1 MRDDSQQRRTAR
13 ADSCGC
19 LSEGPSEKFFVGHLV
34 RSDISS
40 YIGAS
45 SSPSDSL
52 APSRSTRD
60 APGELTPSSPDPVGA
75 ATSERHSDAALLSAL
90 AQIAAALATGDAP
103 TEVLGGVLARVA
115 DTVLASSVSLWLM
128 DEREL
133 RCKSRVGAPPPTG
146 AVVRARLAQQTLD
159 ASDMVVV
166 RLDAAH
172 HPLGALVLTPTTIL
186 APAER
191 SFLATV
197 ADILAPVLRQAAYAQ
212 RLESEVIERTRQI
225 DRERR
230 VTERIIDSLP
240 VGLYVIDREYR
251 ISVWNHKRETGMQGV
266 SREEAI
272 GRTIFEILHRQ
283 PATVLRREFDEVF
296 ATGRLQIFQMES
308 TASGELRTYRLSK
321 IPMRLDDGPVTHV
334 ITVGEDVTEWR
345 QAQDRFSQAEKLAA
359 IGTLAAGVMHE
370 INNPLATIAACAES
384 LELAHEDAP
393 PDIAEGLRLV
403 QSEVLRCKGIVDS
416 LLDFSRPKSA
426 DKTLLDVN
434 AAIERTLFVLKHHTR
449 FKKLQVKVDLDRS
462 LGLVVR
468 ANEEQLV
475 QVFMALLLNA
485 MDAMQERGTVAL
497 RTKWG
502 DDARSVVAEIVD
514 QGEGIRRADLP
525 KIFEPFFTT
534 KAPGRGT
541 GLGLSICYAI
551 IAEHGGRI
559 EVDSAPGE
567 GSVFRILFPRADEPG
582 DAP

>member
-1 MRDDSQQRRTAR
+1 
-13 ADSCGC
+13 
-19 LSEGPSEKFFVGHLV
+19 
-34 RSDISS
+34 
-40 YIGAS
+40 
-45 SSPSDSL
+45 
-52 APSRSTRD
+52 
-60 APGELTPSSPDPVGA
+60 
-75 ATSERHSDAALLSAL
+75 
-90 AQIAAALATGDAP
+90 
-103 TEVLGGVLARVA
+103 
-115 DTVLASSVSLWLM
+115 M
-128 DEREL
+128 DEMEL
-133 RCKSRVGAPPPTG
+133 RCKSRVGAPPPT
-146 AVVRARLAQQTLD
+146 ASVVRARVAQRSRD
-159 ASDMVVV
+159 AGDIIVV

-172 HPLGALVLTPTTIL
+172 HPLGALVLTPTTTL
-186 APAER
+186 SPAER
-191 SFLATV
+191 TFLATV
-197 ADILAPVLRQAAYAQ
+197 ADILAPVLRQAAYAH

-251 ISVWNHKRETGMQGV
+251 ISVWNRKRETGMQGV

-308 TASGELRTYRLSK
+308 TATGELRTYRLSK
-321 IPMRLDDGPVTHV
+321 IPMRLDNGPVTHV

-384 LELAHEDAP
+384 MELTHETAP
-393 PDIAEGLRLV
+393 PDVADGFRLI

-426 DKTLLDVN
+426 DKMLLDVN

-449 FKKLQVKVDLDRS
+449 FKKLQVKLDLDRS
-462 LGLVVR
+462 LGQVVR

-514 QGEGIRRADLP
+514 QGEGIRRAELT

-559 EVDSAPGE
+559 EVESTPGE
-567 GSVFRILFPRADEPG
+567 GSVFRILLPRADETG
-582 DAP
+582 DAT

>member
-1 MRDDSQQRRTAR
+1 VETAVEQRAR
-13 ADSCGC
+13 
-19 LSEGPSEKFFVGHLV
+19 P
-34 RSDISS
+34 
-40 YIGAS
+40 
-45 SSPSDSL
+45 P
-52 APSRSTRD
+52 
-60 APGELTPSSPDPVGA
+60 
-75 ATSERHSDAALLSAL
+75 LLSAL

-128 DEREL
+128 DHTEL
-133 RCKSRVGAPPPTG
+133 RCKARVGGPPP
-146 AVVRARLAQQTLD
+146 AASVVRSRLAQQTRETAD
-159 ASDMVVV
+159 IIVV

-172 HPLGALVLTPTTIL
+172 HPLGALVLTPTVHLT
-186 APAER
+186 PDER
-191 SFLATV
+191 TFLATV

-251 ISVWNHKRETGMQGV
+251 ISVWNRKRETGMQGV

-283 PATVLRREFDEVF
+283 PATMLRREFDEVF

-308 TASGELRTYRLSK
+308 TATGELRTYRLSK

-345 QAQDRFSQAEKLAA
+345 QAQDRFAQAEKLAA

-384 LELAHEDAP
+384 LELAHEDASA
-393 PDIAEGLRLV
+393 DIQEGLRLV

-416 LLDFSRPKSA
+416 LLDFSRPKA
-426 DKTLLDVN
+426 GDKALLDVN
-434 AAIERTLFVLKHHTR
+434 TAIERTLFVLKHHTR
-449 FKKLQVKVDLDRS
+449 FKKLQVKMDLDRT
-462 LGLVVR
+462 LGEVVR

-497 RTKWG
+497 RTRWG
-502 DDARSVVAEIVD
+502 DDAKYVVAEIVD

-551 IAEHGGRI
+551 VAEHGGRI
-559 EVDSAPGE
+559 EVDSTPGE
-567 GSVFRILFPRADEPG
+567 GSVFRILLPRADETGEPQ
-582 DAP
+582 